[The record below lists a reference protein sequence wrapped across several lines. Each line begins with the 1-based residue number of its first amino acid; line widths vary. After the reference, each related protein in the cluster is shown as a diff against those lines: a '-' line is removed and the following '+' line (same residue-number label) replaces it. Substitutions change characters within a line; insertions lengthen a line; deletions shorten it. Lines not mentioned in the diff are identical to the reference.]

1 MPKKYLF
8 SILCLNLCIAV
19 NWELSTSLSSF
30 EFSSKDSSELS
41 VPFKLDTEK
50 QDDPAPVIEHAL
62 DVTERANT
70 IQKMLGR
77 PGNSTNPNCTNCSET
92 ETDFRYMQCN
102 SQNDYLEKD
111 LSNEFNAQSSPLGAI
126 LRMPIQTPSII
137 KPACIRIS
145 MESRFN
151 ANSRLFR
158 ECSADGKQKTAF
170 RPCISKNYFALVNNS
185 FNVVSSCMKEFI
197 APGASEETQNLDV
210 RAVFALIN
218 VESGFHL
225 NATSTTGAGGIGQF
239 TNPAIQDVNV
249 NELRD
254 IRISLEGN
262 PNRMCGEMSLNFL
275 DSLEPIRTGLENSCD
290 RTSIFNGNPV
300 KNMIYTFAYLSGI
313 KRDMERMIFTD
324 KNYQN
329 KFALSE
335 YDLNKIKRALMIW
348 SHNAGPA
355 GTWTPVKSLL
365 NTAYRGK
372 KVTDPEKFINEIQ
385 QYMQKLPASANKSSS
400 RRRETSKYFPAI
412 TSTLKAIEENV
423 GGGSCVN

>member
-1 MPKKYLF
+1 MPMKYLF
-8 SILCLNLCIAV
+8 SLLCFHLCMTVSWDFAPSLKSY
-19 NWELSTSLSSF
+19 EL
-30 EFSSKDSSELS
+30 SSKDAAELS
-41 VPFKLDTEK
+41 VPFKLGEQKEET
-50 QDDPAPVIEHAL
+50 APVIEHAL

-77 PGNSTNPNCTNCSET
+77 PGNSTNPNCANCSEP
-92 ETDFRYMQCN
+92 ETDLRFMQCN

-111 LSNEFNAQSSPLGAI
+111 LNDELNSSHSPLGAI
-126 LRMPIQTPSII
+126 LRMPLQTPSII
-137 KPACIRIS
+137 KPTCLRTS
-145 MESRFN
+145 MESRFS

-158 ECSADGKQKTAF
+158 ECSANGQQKTAF
-170 RPCISKNYFALVNNS
+170 RPCISKNYFTLINNS

-197 APGASEETQNLDV
+197 APGQSEDTQKLDV

-239 TNPAIQDVNV
+239 TNPAIQDVNI
-249 NELRD
+249 NELSD

-262 PNRMCGEMSLNFL
+262 PNKMCGEMSLNFL
-275 DSLEPIRTGLENSCD
+275 DSLEPIRSGLKNSCD
-290 RTSIFNGNPV
+290 RTSVSNGNPV

-313 KRDMERMIFTD
+313 KRDMERMIFSD
-324 KNYQN
+324 KNYKG
-329 KFALSE
+329 KFNLSE
-335 YDLNKIKRALMIW
+335 YDLNKVKRALMIW

-365 NTAYRGK
+365 NTVYRGK
-372 KVTDPEKFINEIQ
+372 KVTNPETFINEVQ
-385 QYMQKLPASANKSSS
+385 QYMQKFPASANKSAS
-400 RRRETSKYFPAI
+400 RRKETSKYFPAI
-412 TSTLKAIEENV
+412 TSTLKMIEDNV